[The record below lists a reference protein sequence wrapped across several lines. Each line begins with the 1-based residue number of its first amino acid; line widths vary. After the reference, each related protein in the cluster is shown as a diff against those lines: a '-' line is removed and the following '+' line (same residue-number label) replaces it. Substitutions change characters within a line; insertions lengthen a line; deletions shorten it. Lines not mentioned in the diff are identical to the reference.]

1 MLGKCPIFK
10 REYLDFVSIPCKVS
24 GEILEGKVLNIFG
37 KLDCDISPDRIEACH
52 RVGRANDAV
61 IAKFSGQ
68 KER

>member
-1 MLGKCPIFK
+1 MLGKCPIFERK
-10 REYLDFVSIPCKVS
+10 CLDIVSIPCKVS
-24 GEILEGKVLNIFG
+24 GEILEEKVLNIFG

-68 KER
+68 KES

>member
-24 GEILEGKVLNIFG
+24 GEILQGKVLNIFG

-52 RVGRANDAV
+52 RVGRANDTV

-68 KER
+68 KES

>member
-24 GEILEGKVLNIFG
+24 GEILQGKVLNIFG

-52 RVGRANDAV
+52 RVGRANDTV
-61 IAKFSGQ
+61 ITKFSGQ
-68 KER
+68 KES

>member
-24 GEILEGKVLNIFG
+24 GEILEEKVLNIFG

-61 IAKFSGQ
+61 IGKFSGQ

>member
-52 RVGRANDAV
+52 RVGRANDTV
-61 IAKFSGQ
+61 ITKFSGQ
-68 KER
+68 KES